1 MREKATAIRSVR
13 AKSVS
18 FFCSSFL
25 PLIFISFC
33 CILLLLLLHHH
44 HHHLYFELK
53 SESVYVSLFHIAYV
67 CWLAVNC
74 FFLFGTYRGTAPYFF
89 STQHLNTQTHTSYSF
104 TLQEMLACFCYCRCK
119 YSLIHCFVP
128 ITICA
133 VFAYHFFVTRTFT
146 HSFTYYILHLYLYWL
161 CSARFCVLFFSP
173 LFLLFI
179 FHYYIDIE
187 LPLVFFTFSLL
198 SLPLSFALILLFAH
212 WHFSWAI
219 IIIVVIN
226 SYLNI

>member
-1 MREKATAIRSVR
+1 MSEKATAIRSVR

-74 FFLFGTYRGTAPYFF
+74 FFFGTYRGTAPYFF
-89 STQHLNTQTHTSYSF
+89 STQHLNTQTLTSYSF

-133 VFAYHFFVTRTFT
+133 VFAYHFFVTRTFS
-146 HSFTYYILHLYLYWL
+146 HSFTYYIFFIYICIDYVLRVFVFSFFLHCFCCLY
-161 CSARFCVLFFSP
+161 
-173 LFLLFI
+173 
-179 FHYYIDIE
+179 
-187 LPLVFFTFSLL
+187 FTT
-198 SLPLSFALILLFAH
+198 I
-212 WHFSWAI
+212 
-219 IIIVVIN
+219 
-226 SYLNI
+226 